1 MPYKPRERPVKP
13 ETLDKREDAKRAIK
27 NVFSRPG
34 GKRQHLERAD
44 KGISPGRKP

>member
-27 NVFSRPG
+27 NAVSRLGSKP
-34 GKRQHLERAD
+34 QHLERAD
-44 KGISPGRKP
+44 KGISPGKKP